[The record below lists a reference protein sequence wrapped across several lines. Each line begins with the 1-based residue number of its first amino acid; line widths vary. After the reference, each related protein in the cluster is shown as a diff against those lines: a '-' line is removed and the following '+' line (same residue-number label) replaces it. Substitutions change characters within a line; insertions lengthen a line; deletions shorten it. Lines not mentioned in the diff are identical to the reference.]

1 MVKSFFYGGKDMMI
15 LRAPNGGRV
24 ATQQR
29 EKREREE
36 RKRKTHH
43 ANTQTKTKMK
53 MQSAMT
59 LLLTMVVTTRS
70 QLNLPVFP
78 SNVAMTTG
86 TPSVK
91 QRENERL
98 HLL

>member
-15 LRAPNGGRV
+15 LRAPNGVRV

-29 EKREREE
+29 EKRERE
-36 RKRKTHH
+36 KRGREKTHH
-43 ANTQTKTKMK
+43 ATMQTKMK
-53 MQSAMT
+53 KAMQSAMT
-59 LLLTMVVTTRS
+59 LLSTMVVTARS

-86 TPSVK
+86 TPA
-91 QRENERL
+91 
-98 HLL
+98 